1 MAPPFTVPFYQ
12 AAIYVYPSL
21 FGINWLDEI
30 RLVATAALLATI
42 MSVFSSF
49 SQFGTGQALIVL

>member
-12 AAIYVYPSL
+12 AAIYFYQSL
-21 FGINWLDEI
+21 LGINWLDEI
-30 RLVATAALLATI
+30 RLVATAVLLTII

-49 SQFGTGQALIVL
+49 S